1 MSYRPMVKVH
11 GGWNGNSLRFETREE
26 AEASAYALFVR
37 WTLCE
42 DHRAEES
49 ADPVNWRLIQQKDG
63 TQELQRVTT
72 EESNH
77 DE

>member
-42 DHRAEES
+42 DHRAEKS
-49 ADPVNWRLIQQKDG
+49 ADPVNWRLIQKDG

-72 EESNH
+72 EESNN